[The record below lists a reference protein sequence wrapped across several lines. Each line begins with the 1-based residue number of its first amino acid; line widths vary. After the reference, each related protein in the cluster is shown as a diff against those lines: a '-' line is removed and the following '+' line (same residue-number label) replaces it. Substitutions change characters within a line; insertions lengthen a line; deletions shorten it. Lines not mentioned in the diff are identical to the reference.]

1 VNVIKLLKSEIIH
14 QYKSFLYIVFT
25 LVISLVGITL
35 VESFKDSFST
45 HLAGKAK
52 DILGSDLKISGRK
65 KLTPDINEKIKN
77 FFIAAKSLSTINTFS
92 MGRANDSSRL
102 VLVNQ
107 QREGFPFYGSIVLKS
122 GKKIKELTL
131 EDDEVVVYPEVLD
144 QFNVKIGDLFFI
156 GSSDFKIIDI
166 VEEDSGQVF
175 EMGAVAPKVFLSL
188 SGMERAKL
196 FQKGSTAFYSKHFK
210 LETSISV
217 EMKNKLNDLIDD
229 NTYRVSLP
237 KDSSDQVGRVT
248 DYLTDFLG
256 LVSLSS
262 FILSLVGVFY
272 LFRSYISRER
282 KVFGILKT
290 LGVTSKEIVFSQVIL
305 MTLFSILSVLISYL
319 TCLIMSN
326 VLSPLVS
333 IALGFDF
340 ELRITLFNA
349 FVSFVIS
356 AFGVVCI
363 CYPLLRNEL
372 NNSASVLLMPEV
384 KSKIRFT
391 SYLPLLIGLF
401 FLCVFFS
408 HSFVIG
414 GAFFCIILVTSMFVF
429 FGGSKI
435 LKVLE
440 SKINIKNVYR
450 LMTARYLTRYRLKT
464 LSIFLSL
471 FLSSFLITFI
481 PGLRS
486 SITSELDL
494 DKKDKPNNF
503 LFDIQ
508 EGQDHK
514 IREFLKKREINLL
527 GDSPMIRGRL
537 LKINGK
543 KVKSKDKESFSRE
556 GQRQERFRNRGVNLS
571 YRKKLSVAEVIKSG
585 DAMPGLWNGKGI
597 PPVSLEYRYAKRIG
611 AAIGD
616 VLTFDIL
623 GIEQNAKVINLR
635 KVRWSSFLPNFFI
648 IFPSGVIN
656 DAPKTFLFAISSFQ
670 KNLTLEISKEFPNVS
685 MVDLNRVIE
694 KVTSVL
700 KQMAIALASM
710 SLLVLIVGIFV
721 LVNLIS
727 QHLSQRTNDLFLYRL
742 IGVENKDIKMMI
754 KNEFVFLSF
763 VASFFGALIGS
774 ISSGVFGVLF
784 FHSDLV
790 INFFNVFIVTGIIT
804 SICYL
809 ITIWMIRKFFKRNE
823 ILVSAF

>member
-1 VNVIKLLKSEIIH
+1 MNVIKLLKSEIIH

-290 LGVTSKEIVFSQVIL
+290 LGVTSKEIVFSQIIL

>member
-122 GKKIKELTL
+122 GKKIKELML

-282 KVFGILKT
+282 KIFGILKA
-290 LGVTSKEIVFSQVIL
+290 LGVTSKEIVFSQIIL